1 MKSVASVKISF
12 PTNLLH
18 NPAAAPI
25 YACIESLLCRTIILL
40 HPAAHSSIALC
51 LHCALQHNL
60 LHPNAAQRF
69 YLLPMHCVS
78 TVQYVQYVLL
88 CTGCRASEQNSG
100 QFKAVKT
107 NGRTN
112 LKKQIIIHLQS
123 SLIDLF
129 LVYFNLHHMRQ
140 LFMKE
145 SFHTSVPP
153 HDICQKYNFA
163 FPYQN

>member
-88 CTGCRASEQNSG
+88 CTGCTQSIRAK
-100 QFKAVKT
+100 FRAVQSSKNKRKNKLKKT
-107 NGRTN
+107 NNYSFAIKFNRFIFGVF
-112 LKKQIIIHLQS
+112 QPS
-123 SLIDLF
+123 S
-129 LVYFNLHHMRQ
+129 Y
-140 LFMKE
+140 E
-145 SFHTSVPP
+145 TTFHERKFP
-153 HDICQKYNFA
+153 HECSST
-163 FPYQN
+163 

>member
-18 NPAAAPI
+18 NPAAAPTL
-25 YACIESLLCRTIILL
+25 CFIESLLCRTIILL

-51 LHCALQHNL
+51 FHCALQHNL

-69 YLLPMHCVS
+69 YLLPLHCVS
-78 TVQYVQYVLL
+78 TVQYVLL
-88 CTGCRASEQNSG
+88 CTGCTQSIRAK
-100 QFKAVKT
+100 FRAVQSIKDKRK
-107 NGRTN
+107 NK
-112 LKKQIIIHLQS
+112 LKRQIIINFRS
-123 SLIDLF
+123 SLIDF
-129 LVYFNLHHMRQ
+129 SLVYFHLHQMRQ
-140 LFMKE
+140 FFMKE

-153 HDICQKYNFA
+153 HDICQKYNSA